1 LPYPEVVKAWGLA
14 AALLLV
20 LAGYFWWRQD
30 TGMTLREQVMHL
42 PTSDGIFVVA
52 EGAVVRKIAGE
63 AGGEEAEY
71 RDFVTRTGFDYR
83 RDLDRLVAL
92 IGEPHSYYVA
102 VGRFDWPRIA
112 AYAGNCVKNV
122 CSLPAS
128 QPGKWISLMPLGTRA
143 LAVAVSPNQLAVGQ
157 MEKRREPLLEFTQ
170 APFLVKGKAK
180 HFARWGLAGEDLVEI
195 RLAGDELE
203 LKTGGATRR
212 LPVAKIF
219 E

>member
-1 LPYPEVVKAWGLA
+1 
-14 AALLLV
+14 
-20 LAGYFWWRQD
+20 
-30 TGMTLREQVMHL
+30 
-42 PTSDGIFVVA
+42 
-52 EGAVVRKIAGE
+52 
-63 AGGEEAEY
+63 
-71 RDFVTRTGFDYR
+71 
-83 RDLDRLVAL
+83 
-92 IGEPHSYYVA
+92 
-102 VGRFDWPRIA
+102 
-112 AYAGNCVKNV
+112 
-122 CSLPAS
+122 
-128 QPGKWISLMPLGTRA
+128 MPLGTRA